1 MENADAVTFGDA
13 RSVIL
18 HNKLDHIVV
27 LHDGHKDA
35 APAIFG
41 GVLDQIA
48 QHFIQV
54 LPFHANYGCLVSVNV
69 QSHIRIEPAYRPLHS
84 DQARPDFGPA
94 MRRPSP
100 THRARA
106 GEVMVNLTS
115 EERRGGEVVGS
126 TVQYRG

>member
-1 MENADAVTFGDA
+1 MCGVPRSIIHTDNAYLIAFFT
-13 RSVIL
+13 
-18 HNKLDHIVV
+18 
-27 LHDGHKDA
+27 DGKKDP

-41 GVLDQIA
+41 GVLDHIS

-54 LPFHANYGCLVSVNV
+54 LTFHANYGCLVSVNV

-106 GEVMVNLTS
+106 GEVMVNLTPHG
-115 EERRGGEVVGS
+115 RGLPNYCVG
-126 TVQYRG
+126 

>member
-1 MENADAVTFGDA
+1 MRISDWSSDVCSSDP
-13 RSVIL
+13 
-18 HNKLDHIVV
+18 
-27 LHDGHKDA
+27 
-35 APAIFG
+35 PAIFG

-106 GEVMVNLTS
+106 GAVMVNLD
-115 EERRGGEVVGS
+115 RKS
-126 TVQYRG
+126 TRLNSSHSCAYRMPSSV

>member
-1 MENADAVTFGDA
+1 MTHSFPPRRSSDLSSTPIENADAVTFGDA

-54 LPFHANYGCLVSVNV
+54 LPFHANYGCRSEE
-69 QSHIRIEPAYRPLHS
+69 H
-84 DQARPDFGPA
+84 
-94 MRRPSP
+94 
-100 THRARA
+100 
-106 GEVMVNLTS
+106 TS
-115 EERRGGEVVGS
+115 ELQSLMRISYAVFCLKKKKS
-126 TVQYRG
+126 NKNHPAK

>member
-1 MENADAVTFGDA
+1 MAYAVTFRDA

-84 DQARPDFGPA
+84 DQARPDFGTA
-94 MRRPSP
+94 MR
-100 THRARA
+100 
-106 GEVMVNLTS
+106 S
-115 EERRGGEVVGS
+115 EEHTAELQSLMRISYAVFCFKKK
-126 TVQYRG
+126 TN